1 MFFAAKILIICEISK
16 TRERK
21 KRLRGTGL
29 ERGNTG
35 EGLEMP

>member
-1 MFFAAKILIICEISK
+1 MFFEAKNLIICEISK
-16 TRERK
+16 NRERK

-35 EGLEMP
+35 KGLEV